1 MQKTRGMHT
10 PQYQCSRALCRILA
24 RVALASLAMLLQT
37 SPARCQAA
45 EERYK
50 VGVYVTSIHA
60 IDAAAGTYAADLW
73 IRSVGTWPR
82 GTRFKPWNSLTQT
95 A

>member
-1 MQKTRGMHT
+1 LALSGLLQRFWRRRTIRGVPT
-10 PQYQCSRALCRILA
+10 
-24 RVALASLAMLLQT
+24 LASLAMLLQT